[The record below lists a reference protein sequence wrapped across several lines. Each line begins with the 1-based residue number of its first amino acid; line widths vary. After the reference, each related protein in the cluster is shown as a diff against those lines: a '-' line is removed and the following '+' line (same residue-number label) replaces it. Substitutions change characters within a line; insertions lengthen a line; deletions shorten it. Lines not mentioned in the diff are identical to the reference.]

1 MYKLICKDL
10 GFNCN
15 FTEHNNDYRILANN
29 FKEHIKISH
38 KQYYPIKEVFGFIF
52 NQNKNLDA
60 LDSLENRLST
70 CEDSCESF
78 RADKWH
84 IGHRNF
90 P

>member
-15 FTEHNNDYRILANN
+15 FTEHNNDYRLLANN

-38 KQYYPIKEVFGFIF
+38 KQYYPIKKVFGFIS
-52 NQNKNLDA
+52 NQNKNLPT
-60 LDSLENRLST
+60 LDSMENELSP
-70 CEDSCESF
+70 CGDSCESF
-78 RADKWH
+78 RVNKWH
-84 IGHRNF
+84 IGRKNF